1 MNELQ
6 PVNQNVLLEI
16 TAEEQERKTQ
26 SGIIIPD
33 SAKENQKIG
42 KVIAISNIE
51 NPEIAVGDNVLYRDG
66 SGTETEFDG
75 KKYLLIQYSDLLAKV
90 VETEKI

>member
-16 TAEEQERKTQ
+16 TGVEQERKTQ

-33 SAKENQKIG
+33 SAIINQRIG

-51 NPEIAVGDNVLYRDG
+51 NPEIAVGDNVLYKDG
-66 SGTETEFDG
+66 SGTETEFDE